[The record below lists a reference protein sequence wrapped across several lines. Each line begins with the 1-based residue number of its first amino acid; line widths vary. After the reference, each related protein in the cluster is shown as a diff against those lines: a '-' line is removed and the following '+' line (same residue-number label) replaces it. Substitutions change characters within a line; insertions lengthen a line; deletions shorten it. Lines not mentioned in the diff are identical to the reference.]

1 MQIPTRWV
9 LPLQCVRSLRMWP
22 RLVSLIVV
30 GLSNTPALAQEAIT
44 NLYRLEYV
52 QPGLSETRFR
62 QSPFEL
68 MPDLRLLSGTS
79 VASRRRPTPPPPCSG
94 CRPGPIPGSLIMDD
108 RRSGQPLLI
117 RPGQTLAIVSRDGR
131 EVDRFVFDLF
141 DESLEERLRNA
152 PR

>member
-1 MQIPTRWV
+1 
-9 LPLQCVRSLRMWP
+9 
-22 RLVSLIVV
+22 
-30 GLSNTPALAQEAIT
+30 
-44 NLYRLEYV
+44 
-52 QPGLSETRFR
+52 
-62 QSPFEL
+62 
-68 MPDLRLLSGTS
+68 
-79 VASRRRPTPPPPCSG
+79 
-94 CRPGPIPGSLIMDD
+94 MDD